1 MEVVVAQDA
10 VRHAVL
16 VRCAVEMDMD
26 LESLL
31 PPELWLL
38 YRICHRVQV
47 AHL

>member
-10 VRHAVL
+10 VRHAVLVL

-31 PPELWLL
+31 PPEL
-38 YRICHRVQV
+38 
-47 AHL
+47 